1 MDIKARTEAARRE
14 RQEIEAR
21 LAAQAADIADREE
34 LAREEEATEAARL
47 KERAH
52 TIELAVEAV
61 QERLGDDARVADVA
75 IDGRPDWYVIAHNE
89 RAFQAWQRALN
100 SSKKVDRQEAARTLA
115 MASVQVWNGVVV
127 GEPSAPLIDYGGAK
141 TTPGDAL
148 RKHLQANSAQV
159 TPIVNEA
166 GRLAGLYAAERKSGG

>member
-1 MDIKARTEAARRE
+1 MDIKARMEALRRE

-21 LAAQAADIADREE
+21 LTVQAADIAEREE

-47 KERAH
+47 KERAL

-61 QERLGDDARVADVA
+61 QERLGEDARVTDVA

-89 RAFQAWQRALN
+89 RAFQTWQRAVN
-100 SSKKVDRQEAARTLA
+100 STKKVDRQDTARTYA
-115 MASVQVWNGVVV
+115 MAVVEVWNGLAV
-127 GEPSAPLIDYGGAK
+127 GEPSAPLIDYGGTK

-148 RKHLQANSAQV
+148 RRHLQANAAQV
-159 TPIVNEA
+159 TPLVNEA
-166 GRLAGLYAAERKSGG
+166 GRLAGLYAIDRKSGG